1 MSNLKSE
8 SPQEDEEQEDEKID
22 ETVTLAKELLVR
34 KLLKLMINK

>member
-22 ETVTLAKELLVR
+22 ETVTLAKELFGEKVVE
-34 KLLKLMINK
+34 IND